1 MIVVEIIKIYFVY
14 CYISVCC
21 KCLIINVILFWD
33 VINLLKLL
41 VKFREEFCKERIMWL
56 IGCK

>member
-1 MIVVEIIKIYFVY
+1 MFGVEIIKIYMVY
-14 CYISVCC
+14 CCISVCC

-33 VINLLKLL
+33 VINFLKLL
-41 VKFREEFCKERIMWL
+41 VEFREEFVKERIMWL